1 MFEMKM
7 DMLLLNVHGQGL
19 ELTPDPWRCENDA
32 IDKSKAIYVQ
42 ILHAVQNSFFFRL
55 AVKKCNHGNS
65 TNTISGK
72 KYFTLCYLKVKREI
86 PH

>member
-42 ILHAVQNSFFFRL
+42 ILHAVQNSFFFS
-55 AVKKCNHGNS
+55 AGNKKMQSRKFNEYH
-65 TNTISGK
+65 
-72 KYFTLCYLKVKREI
+72 LW
-86 PH
+86 

>member
-42 ILHAVQNSFFFRL
+42 ILHAVQNSFFFSAGNKNNAITEIQRIPSL
-55 AVKKCNHGNS
+55 VKNILRCATS
-65 TNTISGK
+65 
-72 KYFTLCYLKVKREI
+72 R
-86 PH
+86 